1 MFQGTRKLALEMR
14 LTDLMIP
21 GYDDDI
27 ESSKG
32 ESDQTIRT
40 VPRKRGFGM
49 VEKEKTGKIS
59 MTNQTKQRNHVMDRR
74 EFCGKIPCAAAGL
87 LALSPLLG
95 DKTARKLISGE
106 LERST
111 EEKMAKTIT
120 LKVISQEGTCA
131 AGHKVGDT
139 IVITE
144 NEVKGKI
151 CIHALYAILPKVF
164 AMMFD
169 AQFPWLEDPD
179 VSTSA
184 CPDAYNPVVFEI
196 SRKKAD

>member
-1 MFQGTRKLALEMR
+1 MR
-14 LTDLMIP
+14 LTDPMIP

-27 ESSKG
+27 ESSRGAFDLK
-32 ESDQTIRT
+32 EKDC
-40 VPRKRGFGM
+40 PRKRGFGM
-49 VEKEKTGKIS
+49 DEKEKTGNKS
-59 MTNQTKQRNHVMDRR
+59 MINQKKQRNYVMDRR

-87 LALSPLLG
+87 WALSPFMR
-95 DKTARKLISGE
+95 DKTARKRISEE

-139 IVITE
+139 IVVTE